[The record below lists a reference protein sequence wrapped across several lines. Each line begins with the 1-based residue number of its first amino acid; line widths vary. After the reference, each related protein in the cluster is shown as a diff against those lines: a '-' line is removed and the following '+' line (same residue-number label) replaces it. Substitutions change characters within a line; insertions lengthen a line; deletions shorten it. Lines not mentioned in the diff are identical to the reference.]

1 MENQKKSLWDNIGE
15 VAYKVSRLEKQ
26 IPKIKENIEIAKENK
41 AASLGILAFA
51 AYGKS
56 DLPGSKTASS
66 LMEIILTQKV
76 KLPWEGVTIG
86 KYKANTVARYNSG
99 IGGLEYRKEPAFGI
113 QFNKRF

>member
-1 MENQKKSLWDNIGE
+1 MENKKKSLWDNVGE
-15 VAYKVSRLEKQ
+15 TIYNVRRLEKQ
-26 IPKIKENIEIAKENK
+26 IPKIKENIEIAKQHK
-41 AASLGILAFA
+41 VASLGAIAFA

-56 DLPGSKTASS
+56 DLPGSKAASS
-66 LMEIILTQKV
+66 LMEIMLTQKV

>member
-1 MENQKKSLWDNIGE
+1 MENEKKSLWDNIGE
-15 VAYKVSRLEKQ
+15 AIYSVRRLEKQ

-56 DLPGSKTASS
+56 DLPGSKAASS

-86 KYKANTVARYNSG
+86 KYKTNTIAEYSSK
-99 IGGLEYRKEPAFGI
+99 IGGLEYKKEPAFGI
-113 QFNKRF
+113 QFSKRF